1 MSNSTTAAYLSLEN
15 IAVSAII
22 AVVGIFGLL
31 SNAAAMISVRCNPV
45 LRSSFGVLCF
55 SHSVANFGVMLV
67 FVFWVTPMTV
77 IHSDISSE
85 LLGKIFGQINI
96 MFWDVCV
103 YSHLAISLNRLISIT
118 LPYYAAEL
126 LTLRNTF
133 LVVVVVWWLGFCHVI
148 PYFWTNTCY
157 ISYDTVQWIWI
168 FADSEC
174 GRIISTYTDNYT
186 SLAVLVTIFLLDC
199 ITLIKLR
206 LTNNIMNHQG
216 SGSTVSLAAHKKR
229 RQIETRFFM
238 QTLYQNALFFYE
250 ISNFYYVTVLFTD
263 PWAVFFTSTFAWE
276 ICHAFDGFVVVLF
289 NFHLSF
295 IGIHTTKTRS
305 AMVSEHKKTTS
316 AWHIVT
322 NG

>member
-96 MFWDVCV
+96 MFWD
-103 YSHLAISLNRLISIT
+103 
-118 LPYYAAEL
+118 
-126 LTLRNTF
+126 
-133 LVVVVVWWLGFCHVI
+133 
-148 PYFWTNTCY
+148 
-157 ISYDTVQWIWI
+157 
-168 FADSEC
+168 
-174 GRIISTYTDNYT
+174 
-186 SLAVLVTIFLLDC
+186 
-199 ITLIKLR
+199 
-206 LTNNIMNHQG
+206 IMNHQG

-305 AMVSEHKKTTS
+305 AMISEHKKTTS

>member
-96 MFWDVCV
+96 MFWDEYVSRSGRCMV
-103 YSHLAISLNRLISIT
+103 AWV
-118 LPYYAAEL
+118 LP
-126 LTLRNTF
+126 
-133 LVVVVVWWLGFCHVI
+133 C
-148 PYFWTNTCY
+148 
-157 ISYDTVQWIWI
+157 DTVLLDKYMLH
-168 FADSEC
+168 FL
-174 GRIISTYTDNYT
+174 RYDNYT